1 MKALIQ
7 RVAQAS
13 VTVAG
18 VQVGAI
24 GAGLLVFLGVEQQD
38 DSAQVARLVER
49 LLNYRVFADAQ
60 DRMNLSLLDVR
71 GQLLVV
77 SQFTLAAQTDK
88 GLRPGFSRA
97 ATPDLARRLYDEFVA
112 VAGRRY
118 QDAGFADAGA
128 YLATGQFG
136 ADMQVSLTND
146 GPVTFLLESV

>member
-13 VTVAG
+13 VAVAG

-38 DSAQVARLVER
+38 DSVQVARLVDR
-49 LLNYRVFADAQ
+49 VLNYRVFVDAQ

-97 ATPDLARRLYDEFVA
+97 AAPDLARRLYDEFVA
-112 VAGRRY
+112 VAGQRY
-118 QDAGFADAGA
+118 QDAGFKNAAA

-146 GPVTFLLESV
+146 GPVTLLLAS